1 MTIGSIQSIHSL
13 KLIVG
18 SLVLTAALLLKTFYS
33 HADSEDLVWI
43 IGPTAFLTETFSNLS
58 FIHESGFGWVDVQHN
73 VVIAPVCAGVNFL
86 IISFCMSS
94 FQLMWR
100 GASLKKIIASIIIAG
115 LGAYVLTVTA
125 NTLRITLSVALFKP
139 NIYSEWLTPDMLHR
153 VSGTVVYYLFL
164 CFYSS
169 LISCSFRN
177 KKSARQELD
186 SSLSTR
192 FVLFAPL
199 FWYLLFSLGVPFANN
214 AFQANPDLFITHA
227 LSVCVV
233 TTFLTLILIKAQYLL
248 IRLRAV
254 RNYGRT
260 KT

>member
-18 SLVLTAALLLKTFYS
+18 SLVLTAAFLLKTFYS

-115 LGAYVLTVTA
+115 LGAYILTVTA
-125 NTLRITLSVALFKP
+125 NTVRITLSVALFKTD
-139 NIYSEWLTPDMLHR
+139 IYSEWLTPDMLHR

-164 CFYSS
+164 CFYSC

-177 KKSARQELD
+177 KKSVRQELD
-186 SSLSTR
+186 SLLSKQ

-214 AFQANPDLFITHA
+214 SFQTNPDLFITHA

-233 TTFLTLILIKAQYLL
+233 TSLLTLVFIKAQFLL
-248 IRLRAV
+248 IRLRTV
-254 RNYGRT
+254 RNFGRT